1 MTKLSNNQTK
11 QKAMKGMATYNPIL
25 PIKANIYSPIKAA
38 TASTTN
44 IKSPSRW
51 TIAKPRTMKIDDQ
64 SESSF
69 MSKLKIKDP
78 IPVFSPSNKQQT
90 KSISNI
96 SNIYTRSDY
105 KVPSEFQASPKS
117 AATTTKSVVRTHRY
131 SVSMMK
137 TEPSLM
143 SPLTSPTKEH
153 TRSMRAIIG
162 AGKPKFARGQ
172 KPYVCSAQVKMILL
186 SKSIKNDSD
195 LVKAAKEQGI
205 KLTVTM
211 MSESEFT
218 D

>member
-1 MTKLSNNQTK
+1 M
-11 QKAMKGMATYNPIL
+11 GTYNPML
-25 PIKANIYSPIKAA
+25 PIKANLYSPVKSA
-38 TASTTN
+38 TASFTN
-44 IKSPSRW
+44 LKSPSRW
-51 TIAKPRTMKIDDQ
+51 STAKPRTIKNDGQ
-64 SESSF
+64 SESNF

-90 KSISNI
+90 KSISKI
-96 SNIYTRSDY
+96 SNIYTRSDF

-117 AATTTKSVVRTHRY
+117 AATIRKSAVRTHHY

-143 SPLTSPTKEH
+143 SLTSPTMEH

-162 AGKPKFARGQ
+162 AGKPKFAKGQ
-172 KPYVCSAQVKMILL
+172 QPYVCCAQIRMILL

-195 LVKAAKEQGI
+195 LVKAAK
-205 KLTVTM
+205 
-211 MSESEFT
+211 